1 MKRLFLF
8 LAVFVAFVTANAQLV
23 QVGLTGDAAFL
34 KKEGG
39 KYLDGSNVDTDMGWS
54 AGVKVKVSS
63 AMGLGADAGLK
74 FGKEDNAYY
83 AVGGS
88 AESSTALSLEKKLT
102 YVSLPVNARYD
113 LKLPGIAKV
122 LAPYA
127 FAGPEFRYNVDG
139 FDLKSINKDH
149 TTKDFLKEN
158 KLGWNLNFGFGVILF
173 KHLELSYQYSIR
185 KTDPLELKDTS
196 VFKDIESRYKSKTNK
211 IGVTVYF

>member
-1 MKRLFLF
+1 MKRLL
-8 LAVFVAFVTANAQLV
+8 LLAAVFAAFITANAQLV
-23 QVGLTGDAAFL
+23 QVGLTGDVAFL
-34 KKEGG
+34 KQEGG
-39 KYLDGSNVDTDMGWS
+39 KYLDGSNLDPDMGWS

-63 AMGLGADAGLK
+63 MMGLGADAGLK
-74 FGKEDNAYY
+74 FGKEENAYH

-88 AESSTALSLEKKLT
+88 AESSAALSIEETLT

-113 LKLPGIAKV
+113 LKLPGIAKIA
-122 LAPYA
+122 APYA

-139 FDLKSINKDH
+139 FDLKSINKDY
-149 TTKDFLKEN
+149 TKDFIKEN